1 MRQGVHRRQWW
12 ALWALVGLTLASRPG
27 IAQEGAARDF
37 SAAEEGWQGLSEF
50 VLLAREEVGKQR
62 LEVVAE
68 IDYGSLGP
76 SDALIVLYPEVELD
90 GRALTAFLA
99 AGGRLALLDDFGR
112 SAPFLQTFGIER
124 APAPL
129 DARFSLR
136 GDPDLAIATPYEE
149 TVAGARVGRHPM
161 LDGIDH
167 VVTNHP
173 RAVEHPDLTPILGI
187 ERNDGSQV
195 PILVTGVIAGRGR
208 LVAGS
213 DPSVFINLMLRYPGN
228 RRLVHGLLSYLTARE
243 LDGAG
248 GAGRVLL
255 ATGRFTQT
263 GSYGGSKDA
272 LLDWKARVDRLRAEA
287 VDAFSDGVPDA
298 LWLFA
303 ATVLGLA
310 LAFREAARLRLR
322 GVFVQPRYAQAVP
335 VIAQAGPWA
344 RAEVLAAP
352 GTTPL
357 LSLVELETALS
368 EALVQKLGVSPAQ
381 TAVALRQDLVS
392 HGLDASPADRLV
404 ALLSELRQLGQS
416 LAARRPKRPSSAQL
430 KRLHDQGMHLLEAIE
445 RLGNKV

>member
-1 MRQGVHRRQWW
+1 VHRRQWW
-12 ALWALVGLTLASRPG
+12 TLWALVGLTLASRPG

-136 GDPDLAIATPYEE
+136 GDPDLAIASPYEE

-173 RAVEHPDLTPILGI
+173 RALEHPDLTPILGI

-243 LDGAG
+243 VDGAG
-248 GAGRVLL
+248 GGGRVLL

-298 LWLFA
+298 VWLFA

-310 LAFREAARLRLR
+310 VAFREAARLRLR
-322 GVFVQPRYAQAVP
+322 GVFVQPRYARAVP

-352 GTTPL
+352 STTPL

-392 HGLDASPADRLV
+392 HGLDAAPADRLV